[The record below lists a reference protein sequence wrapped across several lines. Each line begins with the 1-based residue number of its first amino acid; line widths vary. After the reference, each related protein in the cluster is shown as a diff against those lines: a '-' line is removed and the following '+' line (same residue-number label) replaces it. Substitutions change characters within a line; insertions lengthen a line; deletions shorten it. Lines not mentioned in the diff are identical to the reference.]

1 MKTLKYLFL
10 SVVVLLSTLAAVLVS
25 GPVATSPK
33 SDVLFTG
40 DPDNVVFTWSKSA
53 PAASFDHYEIQV
65 AKDPSFAPAVIVD
78 QDLNYSPGNPDN
90 NTYNIA
96 PGVLDRAKRYYWRVR
111 AVDTLAQPTAWSTAY
126 FRTAVAPP
134 TLVGPADMTVL
145 LNNRPTFEW
154 NSVVNADSYTLQV
167 SLYYDFRS
175 TLINTTIAKTKTE
188 YTPTTDLPVLKDLYW
203 RMRTNSSA
211 YGPSA
216 WTAVRQ
222 LTTANPPSIP
232 EPTQPRNGKL
242 TDDYSPRLQWNKSSV
257 PSGTTFQSYEVQ
269 IATDSDFEVGD
280 IVLQDA
286 LSLTDLNKPCFDINP
301 PVPPTD
307 CGGAGAADLDP
318 AKTYYWRVRAYN
330 TGGEY
335 SSWSSTA
342 YFYTSLEKVT
352 TLNTPADG
360 STLQFNRPT
369 FDWDDVTGATRY
381 TIVVSPYP
389 NMLSPILT
397 GTASTSQFTPLT
409 NLPPNKTLYWRV
421 RAEALKYGPGMWSD
435 IWSFTTA
442 NPPSIP
448 TLQTP
453 ANGVLLTTLEPTFRW
468 YPSRLPAGTNFDYY
482 EIEITDDATFATVD
496 VTDQIVGQYSLD
508 YTVAP
513 VDKLDPAKKYY
524 WRLRA
529 CNTEVPVQCSDWSPS
544 TRYFRTAVEAPT
556 LGAPANSSSDPYP
569 IHHLFKWNDAFGA
582 TSYTLVIGTLP
593 NAGGVV
599 FSATVY
605 PSQFQM
611 VKALKP
617 GTYYWKVRASNM
629 FGFGPSAWSDVW
641 SFTVTP

>member
-1 MKTLKYLFL
+1 MKTAKYIFL
-10 SVVVLLSTLAAVLVS
+10 SIAILLSTMAAVLVS

-33 SDVLFTG
+33 SNFLFTD

-53 PAASFDHYEIQV
+53 PATNFDHYEIQV
-65 AKDPSFAPAVIVD
+65 AKDPTFAPATIVD
-78 QDLNYSPGNPDN
+78 EDLNYSPNNPDN
-90 NTYNIA
+90 NTYNIT
-96 PGVLDRAKRYYWRVR
+96 PGVLNRAMRYYWRIR
-111 AVDTLAQPTAWSTAY
+111 AVDILNQPTAWSVAY

-134 TLVGPADMTVL
+134 TLTAPADMTVL

-188 YTPTTDLPVLKDLYW
+188 YALTADLPVLKDLYW

-216 WTAVRQ
+216 WTNVRQ

-242 TDDYSPRLQWNKSSV
+242 TDDYSPRLQWNKSSL
-257 PSGTTFQSYEVQ
+257 PSGTTFDAYEIE
-269 IATDSDFEVGD
+269 IATDKNFGIGD
-280 IVLQDA
+280 IVIQDK
-286 LSLTDLNKPCFDINP
+286 LSLTDIDKPCFDVNP
-301 PVPPTD
+301 PLPPVD

-318 AKTYYWRVRAYN
+318 ATTYYWRVRAYN
-330 TGGEY
+330 TLGEY

-352 TLNTPADG
+352 TLNTPADS

-381 TIVVSPYP
+381 TISVSPYP
-389 NMLSPILT
+389 NMLSPIWT
-397 GTASTSQFTPLT
+397 RTTNVSEFTPPT
-409 NLPPNKTLYWRV
+409 SLPPNKTLYWRV

-448 TLQTP
+448 VLQTP
-453 ANGVLLTTLEPTFRW
+453 ANGALVTTLEPTLRW
-468 YPSRLPAGTNFDYY
+468 YPSRLPAGTDFDYY
-482 EIEITDDATFATVD
+482 EIEITDDATFLTVD

-513 VDKLDPAKKYY
+513 ADKLDPAKNYY
-524 WRLRA
+524 WRMRA
-529 CNTEVPVQCSDWSPS
+529 CNTEVPVQCSDWS
-544 TRYFRTAVEAPT
+544 TAKRYFRTAVEAPT
-556 LGAPANSSSDPYP
+556 LIAPADLSSDLYP
-569 IHHLFKWNDAFGA
+569 TYHLFDWDTMPGA

-599 FSATVY
+599 FSNTVY

-617 GTYYWKVRASNM
+617 GTYYWKVRANNM
-629 FGFGPSAWSDVW
+629 YKFGPSAWSDVR
-641 SFTVTP
+641 SFTITP